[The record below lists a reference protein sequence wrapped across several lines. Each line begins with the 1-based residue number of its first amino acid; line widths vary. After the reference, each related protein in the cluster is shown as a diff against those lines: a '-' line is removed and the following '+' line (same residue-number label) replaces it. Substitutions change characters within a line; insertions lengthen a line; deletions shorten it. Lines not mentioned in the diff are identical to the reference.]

1 MDSPA
6 CFQAI
11 YKHVGQQ
18 KIDVDV
24 YLPSPQNSKR
34 PVCTSAPSQIY
45 GRYRLACVQLGILT
59 DTNQ

>member
-6 CFQAI
+6 CFQVI

-24 YLPSPQNSKR
+24 YLPSSQISKR
-34 PVCTSAPSQIY
+34 PVCTSTP
-45 GRYRLACVQLGILT
+45 LLKFMTV
-59 DTNQ
+59 TNWRVYN